1 MKLTFNGAAHEV
13 TGSCHCLEACNKN
26 IIVDCGMEQGRDIY
40 VNEELPF
47 PISQIDYVF
56 LTHAHIDHS
65 GMLPY
70 LYKNG
75 FRGSIFA
82 TKATTQLCR
91 IMLKD
96 SAHIQ
101 ESEAEWKNRK
111 NKRSDAE
118 PVVPVYTIED
128 AENVLTYFV
137 PCEYEK
143 KIDLYMHVCFL
154 AHIQFL

>member
-13 TGSCHCLEACNKN
+13 TGSCHCLEACNKK
-26 IIVDCGMEQGRDIY
+26 IVVDCGMEQGRDIY

-96 SAHIQ
+96 SAYIQ
-101 ESEAEWKNRK
+101 ESEAECKNKKNKRK
-111 NKRSDAE
+111 NKKK
-118 PVVPVYTIED
+118 YK
-128 AENVLTYFV
+128 
-137 PCEYEK
+137 K
-143 KIDLYMHVCFL
+143 KIKKHKKKKKKKPL
-154 AHIQFL
+154 QRQR